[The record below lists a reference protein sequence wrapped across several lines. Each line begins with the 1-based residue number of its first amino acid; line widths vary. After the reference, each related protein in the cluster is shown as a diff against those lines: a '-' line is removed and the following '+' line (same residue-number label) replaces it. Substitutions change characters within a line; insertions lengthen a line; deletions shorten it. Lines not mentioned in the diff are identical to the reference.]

1 MVSATINEHCIF
13 AKWEPAVDHWIFI
26 TAFPGPP
33 ALPIPDFRMSP
44 ELNEACQT
52 FWDEHVFL
60 RLHTAETPGKL
71 A

>member
-1 MVSATINEHCIF
+1 
-13 AKWEPAVDHWIFI
+13 
-26 TAFPGPP
+26 
-33 ALPIPDFRMSP
+33 MSP